1 MQRISIKD
9 LHPPSI
15 LISVRN
21 PRPYYASHHNISC
34 WFKKIF
40 FFHKLTDTP
49 LKEFTMLTAWEASSL
64 ARRATP
70 TLRSI
75 RMSVLSFQGI
85 SKTTFFQ
92 LGWISEAVK
101 FWEDIIRIFPSLHGW
116 YPKKNGIYPPNLRI
130 YKNRPIKPQFFWN
143 HFHAH

>member
-9 LHPPSI
+9 FHPPSI

-40 FFHKLTDTP
+40 FFINWRTP
-49 LKEFTMLTAWEASSL
+49 
-64 ARRATP
+64 P
-70 TLRSI
+70 LRSSQCW
-75 RMSVLSFQGI
+75 RPERLQVWQGGPRRLCGVSACLCCPFKV
-85 SKTTFFQ
+85 SKTFFQ
-92 LGWISEAVK
+92 WWWISEAVK
-101 FWEDIIRIFPSLHGW
+101 FWEDIIRISPSLHGW

-130 YKNRPIKPQFFWN
+130 YKIRPIKPQFFWN
-143 HFHAH
+143 HFHAR